1 MATKTAISEQEYLST
16 SFEHDPEYR
25 DGELIERAIPVFKHG
40 TTQGELYATFRALR
54 SRFPVHPT
62 VEMRMKLR
70 PRLYRIPDAAVFLG
84 SEPPAVPDTPPLVA
98 IEILSADDRM
108 PEVLDKLRE
117 YRAWGV
123 PHIWLVD
130 PESRWMYIYDDG
142 LREVGSL
149 KLPEL
154 DFELQPA
161 DVFGV

>member
-1 MATKTAISEQEYLST
+1 
-16 SFEHDPEYR
+16 
-25 DGELIERAIPVFKHG
+25 
-40 TTQGELYATFRALR
+40 
-54 SRFPVHPT
+54 
-62 VEMRMKLR
+62 MKLR